1 MSGLE
6 AKFNSLNDNDFI
18 KYAESALAS
27 AAEKGQPFPERILV
41 YLSNP
46 DLMIYDP
53 VHITGRTLSK
63 ELEFGEKQSLV
74 VTIGMS

>member
-1 MSGLE
+1 MSDLE

-18 KYAESALAS
+18 EYAESALSS
-27 AAEKGQPFPERILV
+27 AAEKGKPLPERILV

-53 VHITGRTLSK
+53 VHITARTLTK
-63 ELEFGEKQSLV
+63 ELEFGEKQSIF

>member
-1 MSGLE
+1 MTELE
-6 AKFNSLNDNDFI
+6 EKFNSLNDNDFI

-27 AAEKGQPFPERILV
+27 AAENDKPIPERILV

-53 VHITGRTLSK
+53 VHITGRTLTK
-63 ELEFGEKQSLV
+63 ELEFGEKQTLF

>member
-6 AKFNSLNDNDFI
+6 AKFNSLTDNDFI
-18 KYAESALAS
+18 GYAESALSS
-27 AAEKGQPFPERILV
+27 AAEKGKPLPERILV

-53 VHITGRTLSK
+53 VHITGRTLTK
-63 ELEFGEKQSLV
+63 ELEFGEKQSIF